1 MREMRKIIFFIAM
14 GAFLNSC
21 AQYSSFL
28 GPTYTIVESGN
39 IYQAALSY
47 QSNTLVKQKTGK
59 DTFQHASEHASILIE
74 KKNKQINL
82 DEDLIALIETSIKKT
97 RKKIISKK

>member
-1 MREMRKIIFFIAM
+1 MK
-14 GAFLNSC
+14 
-21 AQYSSFL
+21 
-28 GPTYTIVESGN
+28 
-39 IYQAALSY
+39 
-47 QSNTLVKQKTGK
+47 
-59 DTFQHASEHASILIE
+59 E

>member
-14 GAFLNSC
+14 GVFLNSC

-47 QSNTLVKQKTGK
+47 QSNTLVKKKTGK
-59 DTFQHASEHASILIE
+59 DTFQHASILIE

-82 DEDLIALIETSIKKT
+82 DEDLIALIETSIKNT
-97 RKKIISKK
+97 RNKIISKK

>member
-1 MREMRKIIFFIAM
+1 MREMRKIIFFIAT
-14 GAFLNSC
+14 GVFLNSC

-28 GPTYTIVESGN
+28 GPTYTIVETGN

-59 DTFQHASEHASILIE
+59 DTFQHASILIE

-82 DEDLIALIETSIKKT
+82 DEDLIALIETSIKNT
-97 RKKIISKK
+97 RNKIISKK